1 MHPDH
6 RTIFYSA
13 IYYSMQRQGTTE
25 GSPPPAEKAHRS
37 HAEPPPGRIPSTRE
51 FAKAT
56 GATDI
61 QDRTTIQISQ
71 TTKGDLDRIKREAG
85 VKTYDETIR
94 FLLEERRRLRP
105 STFGLLAGAG
115 PFVRDEEEDPHR
127 IRS

>member
-1 MHPDH
+1 
-6 RTIFYSA
+6 
-13 IYYSMQRQGTTE
+13 MQRQETTE
-25 GSPPPAEKAHRS
+25 GSPPPAEKAQRS
-37 HAEPPPGRIPSTRE
+37 SAQPPTGLISSTRE

-56 GATDI
+56 RATDI
-61 QDRTTIQISQ
+61 QERTTIQISHS
-71 TTKGDLDRIKREAG
+71 TKGDLDRIKREAG